1 MDINKTLR
9 KGYNRSMERD
19 SQIEME
25 FKNSKCETVV
35 RGYRCYFFLKRE
47 LAMEPIRHMKVV
59 HNGFFD
65 YIAKKHFDK
74 IEDWVADC
82 GGELE
87 DVLYGRNDA
96 YDPFYCSLNDLL
108 EHVGP
113 IQQTEFVPSSSLE
126 KRVEAIEE
134 LLRGI
139 QNVLNDNLLR
149 G

>member
-9 KGYNRSMERD
+9 KGYSRSMERD

-25 FKNSKCETVV
+25 FKNSKCETVI

-59 HNGFFD
+59 HNGYFD
-65 YIAKKHFDK
+65 YIAKKHFNT
-74 IEDWVADC
+74 IEEWVADC
-82 GGELE
+82 GGELS

-96 YDPFYCSLNDLL
+96 YDPFYCSLNELL

-113 IQQTEFVPSSSLE
+113 IRQTEFVPTSALE

>member
-25 FKNSKCETVV
+25 FKNSKGESVI

-59 HNGFFD
+59 HEGYFD
-65 YIAKKHFDK
+65 YIAKKHFAT

-82 GGELE
+82 EGELE

-96 YDPFYCSLNDLL
+96 YDPFYCSLDELL

-113 IQQTEFVPSSSLE
+113 IRQTEFAPTSSLE
-126 KRVEAIEE
+126 KRVKAIEK
-134 LLRGI
+134 LMATLRDA
-139 QNVLNDNLLR
+139 LNDNLLR

>member
-19 SQIEME
+19 SQVQME
-25 FKNSKCETVV
+25 FKNSNGESVV

-47 LAMEPIRHMKVV
+47 LAMEPIRHLKMV
-59 HNGFFD
+59 HNGYFD
-65 YIAKKHFDK
+65 YIAKKLFTTL
-74 IEDWVADC
+74 EEWVADC
-82 GGELE
+82 GGELG

-96 YDPFYCSLNDLL
+96 YDPFYCTLDELL

-113 IQQTEFVPSSSLE
+113 IQQTEFVPTNALE